1 MRGDIF
7 QAPAMCVHT
16 PKQQYVYM
24 DRSKPFDPFSCPV
37 RCYDFFHLLK
47 EGLRHTELNNL
58 SQVT

>member
-24 DRSKPFDPFSCPV
+24 DRSKPFDPFS
-37 RCYDFFHLLK
+37 
-47 EGLRHTELNNL
+47 
-58 SQVT
+58 